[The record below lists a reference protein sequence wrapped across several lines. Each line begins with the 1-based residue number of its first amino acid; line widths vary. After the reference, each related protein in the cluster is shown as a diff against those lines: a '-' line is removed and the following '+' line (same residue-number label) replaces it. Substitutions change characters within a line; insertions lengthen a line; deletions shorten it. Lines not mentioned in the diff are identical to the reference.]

1 MELCVISSINP
12 FHSSSTR
19 RLGSRRLFQSDSLFL
34 SRDGCSVLRFDG
46 RLLKKPIKPL
56 ELSCA
61 AKKIGGG
68 GGGVRRSA
76 ASTKAAP
83 AVEPSVKEDK
93 LPAELQVKE
102 IPAPNSS
109 VKLSVEVPA
118 VVCEDCYQ
126 RVLTEFMKM
135 AKVPGF
141 RPGKRVP
148 ENIIVGFVGRPYV
161 LRATVE
167 SILKRTL
174 PHAMESVTGKALK
187 DSIQIVSSFPEME
200 KAYSQLKTLSY
211 EVVVDVVPELKWNPE
226 NGYKDMKVV
235 VELGD
240 EIDAKKA
247 CERQLRQKYKSLG
260 ALKIVTDRGLEVG
273 DLAVIDI
280 SATTID
286 EDGSTGEA
294 IPDAESK
301 GFHFDTEE
309 GNRLLPGFLDS
320 ILGIKAGESKSFSL
334 VFPESWKQETLRGQ
348 RAQFTVDC
356 KELFYRDLP
365 TLDDSLAD
373 KLLPGCTTLK
383 EVEETLTKRC
393 QEMEEE
399 AKEQATDNA
408 ILEQIRKMVEVEIP
422 QSLFEEQ
429 GRQFYGAR
437 LLEIQASGN
446 MKLTEDQLASLSSQ
460 KSVNE
465 FLETQRESITNIIK
479 QNLAVGDIFKRE
491 NLEFS
496 TDELVKEVENS
507 VTEFKKHKQEY
518 DEERVKDQ
526 EIWDEVGESDEQRDK
541 MLLQIEQECL
551 DVYKRKVEQAA
562 KSRAELLQTLSD
574 ANAELSSLTTSLGEK
589 TFANGIPDK
598 SSGTIKE
605 QLAAIAPALEQ
616 LWQQKEERVRA
627 FSDVQSQIQKISGE
641 IAGGLSN
648 NQLPP
653 IVDESDLSLKKLD
666 SFHSQLQELQKE
678 KSDRLHKVL
687 EFVSTV
693 HDLCAVLA
701 LDFLTTVTQVHP
713 SLDEE
718 TAVQA
723 KSISNDTL
731 SMLSKTVLTLEDDK
745 KQRLRKLQE
754 LATQLVDLWN
764 LMDTPD
770 EERDLFNHVTC
781 NISSSVDDV
790 TSPGALARDLINQ
803 AEVEVD
809 RLDQL
814 KASRMK
820 EIAFKK
826 QSELEEIYARAH
838 VEINPESARE
848 RIMSLIDAGNVEHT
862 ELLAD
867 MDSQIAK
874 AREEAVSRK
883 DVLDRVEKW
892 MSACEEESWLEDY
905 NRDHNR
911 YSSSRGAHLNLKR
924 AEKARILVS
933 KIPTMVD
940 TLVAKIR
947 AWEEEHSMSFA
958 YDGVPLLA
966 MLDEYGMLRQE
977 REDEKRRLREQKKV
991 QEQPHVEQDS
1001 AFSTRPS
1008 TAARPV
1014 SAKKPV
1020 GTRANNGGANRRLS
1034 LNANQNGSRSVAKEG
1049 GRRESLNKPA
1059 APANYVA
1066 ISKEEAAA
1074 SSPVSG
1080 AADQVSASP

>member
-34 SRDGCSVLRFDG
+34 SRDGCSLLRFHG
-46 RLLKKPIKPL
+46 RLKKPIKPL

-61 AKKIGGG
+61 AKKIGSG

-102 IPAPNSS
+102 TQAPNSS

-226 NGYKDMKVV
+226 NGYKYMKVV

-260 ALKIVTDRGLEVG
+260 ALKIVTDRGLQVG

-320 ILGIKAGESKSFSL
+320 ILGIRAGESKSFSL
-334 VFPESWKQETLRGQ
+334 VFPESWKQESLRGQ

-408 ILEQIRKMVEVEIP
+408 ILEQIRK
-422 QSLFEEQ
+422 
-429 GRQFYGAR
+429 
-437 LLEIQASGN
+437 GN

-526 EIWDEVGESDEQRDK
+526 VQEI
-541 MLLQIEQECL
+541 
-551 DVYKRKVEQAA
+551 
-562 KSRAELLQTLSD
+562 
-574 ANAELSSLTTSLGEK
+574 
-589 TFANGIPDK
+589 
-598 SSGTIKE
+598 
-605 QLAAIAPALEQ
+605 LEG
-616 LWQQKEERVRA
+616 A
-627 FSDVQSQIQKISGE
+627 
-641 IAGGLSN
+641 
-648 NQLPP
+648 
-653 IVDESDLSLKKLD
+653 
-666 SFHSQLQELQKE
+666 
-678 KSDRLHKVL
+678 KVL
-687 EFVSTV
+687 E
-693 HDLCAVLA
+693 
-701 LDFLTTVTQVHP
+701 
-713 SLDEE
+713 
-718 TAVQA
+718 
-723 KSISNDTL
+723 
-731 SMLSKTVLTLEDDK
+731 
-745 KQRLRKLQE
+745 
-754 LATQLVDLWN
+754 W
-764 LMDTPD
+764 
-770 EERDLFNHVTC
+770 
-781 NISSSVDDV
+781 
-790 TSPGALARDLINQ
+790 
-803 AEVEVD
+803 
-809 RLDQL
+809 L
-814 KASRMK
+814 K
-820 EIAFKK
+820 E
-826 QSELEEIYARAH
+826 
-838 VEINPESARE
+838 
-848 RIMSLIDAGNVEHT
+848 
-862 ELLAD
+862 
-867 MDSQIAK
+867 
-874 AREEAVSRK
+874 
-883 DVLDRVEKW
+883 
-892 MSACEEESWLEDY
+892 
-905 NRDHNR
+905 
-911 YSSSRGAHLNLKR
+911 R
-924 AEKARILVS
+924 AEIQY
-933 KIPTMVD
+933 I
-940 TLVAKIR
+940 
-947 AWEEEHSMSFA
+947 
-958 YDGVPLLA
+958 
-966 MLDEYGMLRQE
+966 
-977 REDEKRRLREQKKV
+977 
-991 QEQPHVEQDS
+991 
-1001 AFSTRPS
+1001 TR
-1008 TAARPV
+1008 
-1014 SAKKPV
+1014 
-1020 GTRANNGGANRRLS
+1020 
-1034 LNANQNGSRSVAKEG
+1034 
-1049 GRRESLNKPA
+1049 
-1059 APANYVA
+1059 
-1066 ISKEEAAA
+1066 
-1074 SSPVSG
+1074 
-1080 AADQVSASP
+1080 